1 MKRIAVF
8 VVLGL
13 LLVGVFSV
21 GAQGLSEGEKAALA
35 DVSAAFEAFLKLE
48 SYTSVMEQ
56 TITQDMSLNM
66 GQQTMGGQTLQFS
79 NTISQS
85 GTSVIQNTEDGFN
98 MSGKLEQLI
107 TQNMGAGSQ
116 EMGWTL
122 DLIVVDGVLYGR
134 VDNAKGMFSTM
145 APEGWINVNED
156 GADSPIFAG
165 INIEMLQQTY
175 GLTYPLNEETVIS
188 ITKLEDEEL
197 NGQVMRVFDISYNID
212 ALLESGMFA
221 AALGAVGEQPGMT
234 QEELIDLINQ
244 MLSGAEFQLKVWVGQ
259 NDGLLHRF
267 DSLLK
272 VDSTISFQGMSMPM
286 VMEVVSSVTFSDFN
300 APVEIAAPE
309 I

>member
-8 VVLGL
+8 VMLGL

-21 GAQGLSEGEKAALA
+21 GAQGLSEGEMAALA
-35 DVSAAFEAFLKLE
+35 DVSAAFEAFLELE
-48 SYTSVMEQ
+48 SYTSAMEQ

-66 GQQTMGGQTLQFS
+66 GGRTLQFS
-79 NTISQS
+79 NTISQT

-107 TQNMGAGSQ
+107 TQNMGAGAQ

-134 VDNAKGMFSTM
+134 VDNAKGMFATM

-165 INIEMLQQTY
+165 ISIEVIQQTY

-197 NGQVMRVFDISYNID
+197 NGRVMRVFDISYNID

-221 AALGAVGEQPGMT
+221 AALGAMGEQPGMT
-234 QEELIDLINQ
+234 QEELTDLINQ

-272 VDSTISFQGMSMPM
+272 VDSTISFQGMKMPL
-286 VMEVVSSVTFSDFN
+286 VMEVVSAVTFSDFN